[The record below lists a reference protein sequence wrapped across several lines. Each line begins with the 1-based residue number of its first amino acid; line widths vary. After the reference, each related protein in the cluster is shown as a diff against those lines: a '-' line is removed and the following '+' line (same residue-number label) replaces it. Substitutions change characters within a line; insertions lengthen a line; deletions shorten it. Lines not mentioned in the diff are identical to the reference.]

1 MDQVLD
7 EVLENSSKSFVS
19 NDKTLS
25 ENQKITF
32 EIQSHFDVG
41 FLISYFIV
49 LILIQN
55 IYFAYNEQN
64 DVFKK
69 LNNEIEFNLKNKEF
83 IEELIS
89 NELNSKVSLL
99 KNKTNEE
106 GKSFEEWVNYLN
118 KDPYIYHPTTK
129 ENKFWIQCYKLLPE
143 GTETFHLRVFPDQK
157 FLNHTFRDL
166 IAYQNS
172 KFISKHIEP
181 DPNLIKKFYLLN
193 DKPYSLYQFYTYDP
207 IHDSYVERKEI
218 VYRFNDGEGNT
229 GIISSGYVVANI
241 NKDYTYNHLKG
252 EGRQLYFLT
261 ILITLFLSFFIF
273 AINSRDK
280 KSSLIKSCIFF
291 TIIMIYITFYF
302 SSHDEYGTFDIE
314 KEKLNNINQ
323 GILSMSFMSGI
334 SIFILN
340 NIKGDKRK
348 HLYYET
354 SFFLIVVMMTTI
366 ASLFKN
372 NQYIRAE
379 EITKIRSTKEF
390 IFNYSLFV
398 NLFIIINFGI
408 NVMT

>member
-1 MDQVLD
+1 MDQALQGIPKQ
-7 EVLENSSKSFVS
+7 NGS
-19 NDKTLS
+19 NGNEALS

-49 LILIQN
+49 LILVQN
-55 IYFAYNEQN
+55 IYFAYNVTN
-64 DVFKK
+64 DPFIK
-69 LNNEIEFNLKNKEF
+69 LNKEIEFNLKNKDF
-83 IEELIS
+83 IEELLAS
-89 NELNSKVSLL
+89 DLKDKVSLL
-99 KNKTNEE
+99 KTKTNEN
-106 GKSFEEWVNYLN
+106 GKPFEEWIKYLN
-118 KDPYIYHPTTK
+118 KDPYVYHPTFK
-129 ENKFWIQCYKLLPE
+129 ENKFWIQCYKLIPE
-143 GTETFHLRVFPDQK
+143 GTENFHLRVYPDET

-172 KFISKHIEP
+172 RFLSKHIEP

-193 DKPYSLYQFYTYDP
+193 DKPFSVYQFYTYEP
-207 IHDSYVERKEI
+207 IHDSFVERREI
-218 VYRFNDGEGNT
+218 IYRFDDGEGNSGT
-229 GIISSGYVVANI
+229 ISSGYIVANI
-241 NKDYTYNHLKG
+241 NNDYTYDHLKG

-280 KSSLIKSCIFF
+280 RSSLIKSCVFF
-291 TIIMIYITFYF
+291 TIMMTYITLYF
-302 SSHDEYGTFDIE
+302 SSHDEYGTFEIE

-340 NIKGDKRK
+340 NIKSDRRK

-372 NQYIRAE
+372 NQYIKAE

-390 IFNYSLFV
+390 IFNYSLLV
-398 NLFIIINFGI
+398 NLFIIVNFGI

>member
-1 MDQVLD
+1 MDQALKGVPD
-7 EVLENSSKSFVS
+7 VS
-19 NDKTLS
+19 NGDLS

-55 IYFAYNEQN
+55 IYFAYKEKN
-64 DVFKK
+64 DVFKQ
-69 LNNEIEFNLKNKEF
+69 LNSDIEFNLKNKEF
-83 IEELIS
+83 IEELIAT
-89 NELNSKVSLL
+89 ELKAKLSLL
-99 KNKTNEE
+99 KTKTNEG
-106 GKSFEEWVNYLN
+106 GKPFEEWIKLLN
-118 KDPYIYHPTTK
+118 KDPYIYHPTFK
-129 ENKFWIQCYKLLPE
+129 ENKFWIQCYKLIPE
-143 GTETFHLRVFPDQK
+143 GTENFHLRVYPEEK
-157 FLNHTFRDL
+157 FLNHSFRDL

-193 DKPYSLYQFYTYDP
+193 DNPFSLYQFYSYEPLYDA
-207 IHDSYVERKEI
+207 YVERREI
-218 VYRFNDGEGNT
+218 VYRFDDGEGNKGT
-229 GIISSGYVVANI
+229 FSSGYIVANI
-241 NKDYTYNHLKG
+241 NNDYTYDHLKG

-280 KSSLIKSCIFF
+280 RNSLIKSCIFF
-291 TIIMIYITFYF
+291 TIMMIYITLYF

-340 NIKGDKRK
+340 NIKVDRRK

-354 SFFLIVVMMTTI
+354 SFFLIIVMMTTI

-372 NQYIRAE
+372 NQYVKAE

-390 IFNYSLFV
+390 VFNYSLLV

>member
-1 MDQVLD
+1 MDQSLKGIRK
-7 EVLENSSKSFVS
+7 ENNGS
-19 NDKTLS
+19 NETETLT

-49 LILIQN
+49 LILVQN
-55 IYFAYNEQN
+55 IYFAYKQRN
-64 DVFKK
+64 DPFKK
-69 LNNEIEFNLKNKEF
+69 LNDEVEFNLKNKEF
-83 IEELIS
+83 LEELIAS
-89 NELNSKVSLL
+89 ELKAKLSLL
-99 KNKTNEE
+99 KTKTNEK
-106 GKSFEEWVNYLN
+106 GKTFEEWIKYLN
-118 KDPYIYHPTTK
+118 KDPYIYHPTLD
-129 ENKFWIQCYKLLPE
+129 NKFWIQCYKLIPE
-143 GTETFHLRVFPDQK
+143 GTENFHLRVYPDES

-172 KFISKHIEP
+172 RFLSKHIEP

-193 DKPYSLYQFYTYDP
+193 DKPFSIYQFYTYEP
-207 IHDSYVERKEI
+207 IHDSYVERREI
-218 VYRFNDGEGNT
+218 VYRFDDGEGNAGT
-229 GIISSGYVVANI
+229 FSSGYIVANI
-241 NKDYTYNHLKG
+241 NSDYTYDHIKE
-252 EGRQLYFLT
+252 EGRSLYFLT

-280 KSSLIKSCIFF
+280 KSSIIKSCVFF
-291 TIIMIYITFYF
+291 TIMMIYITFYF

-340 NIKGDKRK
+340 NIKGDRRK

-354 SFFLIVVMMTTI
+354 SFFLIIVMMTTI

-372 NQYIRAE
+372 NQYIKAS

-390 IFNYSLFV
+390 IFNYSLLV